1 MPQKALAK
9 FTNKYIEDELRG
21 KSAAQKIAWLEALQA
36 REEQEM
42 KEFGSHI
49 EWERQGKGLPHTVDN
64 PRDTIAAIKRAMAK
78 KGKGGTR
85 RHRGRKTRST
95 RALTARRR

>member
-1 MPQKALAK
+1 MPQKALAN

-21 KSAAQKIAWLEALQA
+21 KSSAQKIAWLEALQA
-36 REEQEM
+36 REEREM

-64 PRDTIAAIKRAMAK
+64 PKDTIAAIRRAMSK

-85 RHRGRKTRST
+85 RRRSRGKTSRRK
-95 RALTARRR
+95 

>member
-1 MPQKALAK
+1 MPTKALAK

-36 REEQEM
+36 REEREM
-42 KEFGSHI
+42 KESGSQI
-49 EWERQGKGLPHTVDN
+49 LWEREGKGLPHTVDN

-78 KGKGGTR
+78 KGGTR
-85 RHRGRKTRST
+85 RRHRTRRYT
-95 RALTARRR
+95 RRR

>member
-1 MPQKALAK
+1 MPQKALAN

-21 KSAAQKIAWLEALQA
+21 KSSAQKIAWLEALQA
-36 REEQEM
+36 REEREM

-64 PRDTIAAIKRAMAK
+64 PKDTIAAIKRAMAK

-85 RHRGRKTRST
+85 RHRSRGKTSRRK
-95 RALTARRR
+95 